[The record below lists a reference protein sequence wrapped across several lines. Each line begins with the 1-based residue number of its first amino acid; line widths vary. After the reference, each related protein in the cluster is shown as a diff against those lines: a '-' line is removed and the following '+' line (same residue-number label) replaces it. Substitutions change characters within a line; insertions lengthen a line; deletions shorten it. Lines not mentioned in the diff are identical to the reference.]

1 MPSHTGKDAALK
13 TTELEP
19 SKPHTC
25 QRCPTF
31 YDLEYRSND
40 TAPKT
45 VTTQC
50 SDGLASLP
58 TLVLNVSEFEGCANA
73 KRLFLQTT
81 RNAHGELCNTLAQP
95 IVQGIVTILR
105 ALELTSPL

>member
-1 MPSHTGKDAALK
+1 MTQLRRLSQPNAPMDW
-13 TTELEP
+13 
-19 SKPHTC
+19 PHSP
-25 QRCPTF
+25 RWCPMF
-31 YDLEYRSND
+31 LS
-40 TAPKT
+40 
-45 VTTQC
+45 
-50 SDGLASLP
+50 
-58 TLVLNVSEFEGCANA
+58 FEDCANA